1 MIRIQH
7 LVKHFRVAEPGRGVR
22 GKLGHLI
29 KPEHR
34 VIRAVDGIGF
44 DVAKGEIVGYLGPN
58 GAGKST
64 TIKLLTG
71 VLTPTSGSVE
81 VNGLVPHR
89 QRTANAYTIGVV
101 YGQRTQL
108 WWDLPLADSLETI
121 AAMYRIPKQRYRET
135 LGFLTE
141 LLDLEDLLDVPGRK
155 LSLGQRM
162 KGDLAAVLLHEPP
175 ILFLDEPTIGL
186 DVVAKHA
193 VLDFLET
200 LSTEKGTT
208 ILFTSHN
215 LSDVERLCKRIIIL
229 DRGKVI
235 LDAAREAILAHF
247 GQQRRLV
254 VEFQGTVGQIDTP
267 YGEIVQQEANKV
279 WIAFNR
285 DEVSA
290 FDLIGALGQGVAVNG
305 QRIKDITIVESD
317 IESIV
322 SQIHEHGMPD
332 ATIQEAGDAVPV
344 SRLS

>member
-1 MIRIQH
+1 
-7 LVKHFRVAEPGRGVR
+7 
-22 GKLGHLI
+22 
-29 KPEHR
+29 
-34 VIRAVDGIGF
+34 
-44 DVAKGEIVGYLGPN
+44 
-58 GAGKST
+58 
-64 TIKLLTG
+64 
-71 VLTPTSGSVE
+71 
-81 VNGLVPHR
+81 
-89 QRTANAYTIGVV
+89 
-101 YGQRTQL
+101 
-108 WWDLPLADSLETI
+108 
-121 AAMYRIPKQRYRET
+121 
-135 LGFLTE
+135 
-141 LLDLEDLLDVPGRK
+141 
-155 LSLGQRM
+155 
-162 KGDLAAVLLHEPP
+162 VLLHEPP

-235 LDAAREAILAHF
+235 LDAAREAILARF

-322 SQIHEHGMPD
+322 SQIYEHGMPD
-332 ATIQEAGDAVPV
+332 ATTQEAGDAVPA
-344 SRLS
+344 SR